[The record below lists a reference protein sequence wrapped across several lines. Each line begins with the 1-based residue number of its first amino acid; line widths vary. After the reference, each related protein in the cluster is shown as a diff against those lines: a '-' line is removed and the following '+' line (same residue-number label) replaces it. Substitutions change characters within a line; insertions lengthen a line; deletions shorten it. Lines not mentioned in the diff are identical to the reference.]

1 MSFGRLLAHLLP
13 VIFHRRIRFAG
24 LAGVLLLLATVQ
36 PAFAGPRRDD
46 RKVDRAVRDSMRE
59 GAATQSVI
67 ITVKPGYRD
76 SLRESLLRHGDVIKS
91 EHPLIEALAAEL
103 HTSDVDELAN
113 QPWVAAVSAD
123 AFVYAKAAANNNDA
137 KNKDP
142 RNETL
147 VSSLGGLLSQLVG
160 NTLRETLGLTRI
172 ALEKSV
178 TGSGAA
184 VALIDSG
191 IAPNDDFAGRI
202 SGFYDFT
209 RGGIPTA
216 PFDDY
221 GHGTHVAGLIGSSG
235 KASNYEFQGIA
246 PDVRFVGLKVLDK
259 NGRGRTSDVIK
270 ALEYVTANKN
280 RLNVQI
286 VNLSLGHPIFAP
298 AKYDPLVHA
307 VEKASAAGL
316 IVVVAAGNYG
326 EQQKT
331 GDPGYTG
338 INSPANAPSAITVGA
353 VNTFDTIKRT
363 DDVMEAY
370 SSRGP
375 TWFDAYVKP
384 DLVAPGHQLS
394 SDTSV
399 TSYLYK
405 LLQGN
410 RGHAN
415 NGMPLLKLS
424 GTSMA
429 AGVTS
434 GVVALMIEAHN
445 DLGLHNQKPLT
456 ANLVKALL
464 QYSAIPVAGAD
475 YLTQGAGEVNAAGA
489 IALAGAIDTSAK
501 QGSWWLRSG
510 VSASTM
516 IGGRTYPWSQHVIWG
531 DAVLTG
537 NLIYVSNIV
546 WGTGIVWGSVDDD
559 NIVWGTGTGT
569 DDDNIVWGTIKLWG
583 PNIVWSDRVIG
594 QIDDDNI
601 VWGTSDDDNIV
612 WGTIDDDNIVWGTW
626 EGDDIVWGTW
636 DDDNIVWG
644 TWSDDNIVWGT
655 SDDDNIVW
663 GTRADNIVWGTVIGV
678 PGKSQGK

>member
-1 MSFGRLLAHLLP
+1 M
-13 VIFHRRIRFAG
+13 IFLRHVRFAG
-24 LAGVLLLLATVQ
+24 LTGVLLLLATVQ
-36 PAFAGPRRDD
+36 PALAGQGTDD
-46 RKVDRAVRDSMRE
+46 RKVDRAVRDSMRA

-91 EHPLIEALAAEL
+91 EHPLIDALAVEL
-103 HTSDVDELAN
+103 HNGDVDELAT
-113 QPWVAAVSAD
+113 QPWVSAVSSD
-123 AFVYAKAAANNNDA
+123 AFVFAKASSNNTDPKNNDSK
-137 KNKDP
+137 KNESP
-142 RNETL
+142 VT
-147 VSSLGGLLSQLVG
+147 SLGNVLSQFIG
-160 NTLRETLGLTRI
+160 NTLRDTLGLPRI
-172 ALEKSV
+172 ALFGRSV

-184 VALIDSG
+184 VALVDSG
-191 IAPNDDFAGRI
+191 ITPNDDFAGRI
-202 SGFYDFT
+202 SAFYDFT
-209 RGGIPTA
+209 RGGVPTA
-216 PFDDY
+216 PFDEY

-235 KASNYEFQGIA
+235 KLSNYEFQGVA

-259 NGRGRTSDVIK
+259 NGRGKTSDVIK

-286 VNLSLGHPIFAP
+286 VNLSLGHPVFAP
-298 AKYDPLVHA
+298 AKYDPLVLA

-353 VNTFDTIKRT
+353 VITGDTVKRT
-363 DDVMEAY
+363 DDVVAAY

-375 TWFDAYVKP
+375 TWFDAYAKP
-384 DLVAPGHQLS
+384 DVVAPGHQLS
-394 SDTSV
+394 SDTNVS
-399 TSYLYK
+399 SYLYK
-405 LLQGN
+405 VLKGN
-410 RGHAN
+410 RGQSK
-415 NGMPLLKLS
+415 NGMPMLQLS

-434 GVVALMIEAHN
+434 GVVALMLEAHN
-445 DLGLHNQKPLT
+445 DLGLRNQKPLT

-464 QYSAIPVAGAD
+464 QYSAIPLAGAN

-501 QGSWWLRSG
+501 PGSWWLHSG
-510 VSASTM
+510 VSASTT
-516 IGGRTYPWSQHVIWG
+516 IGGRAYPWSRHVIWG

-546 WGTGIVWGSVDDD
+546 WGTGIVWGSIDDD
-559 NIVWGTGTGT
+559 NIVWGTSTGA
-569 DDDNIVWGTIKLWG
+569 DDDNIVWGTIKVWG

-626 EGDDIVWGTW
+626 EGDNIIWGTWDDDNIVWGTW

-644 TWSDDNIVWGT
+644 T
-655 SDDDNIVW
+655 DDDNIVW
-663 GTRADNIVWGTVIGV
+663 GTRASDNIVWGTVIGV
-678 PGKSQGK
+678 PQGKSQAR